1 MGIFRKQTPDSKVAD
16 ALDVMFAESKVDAVE
31 RRGLTNRPRYVTAQA
46 KIISLGSE
54 AVDPLLARLAELQ
67 GAVGSTP
74 EHDLASDIIELLGKI
89 GDERAV
95 PVLTQLLP
103 GIWATVHHALAATPA
118 GTRVLIEASQSG
130 DPNLRRRAMGMW
142 VSRQYPAE
150 IVDGLCRG
158 LRDADLGV
166 RNEAIS
172 AVIARGK
179 ADHAIVEALKDLR
192 ATDPNERVRDRA
204 DNALSRFGIR
214 VT

>member
-46 KIISLGSE
+46 KIKSLGSE
-54 AVDPLLARLAELQ
+54 AVDPLLARLAKLQ
-67 GAVGSTP
+67 GAENYTP
-74 EHDLASDIIELLGKI
+74 DHDLASDIIELLGKI

-95 PVLTQLLP
+95 PTLTQLLP

-118 GTRVLIEASQSG
+118 GTRVLLEASQSS

-142 VSRQYPAE
+142 VSQHYHGE
-150 IVDGLCRG
+150 VVDGLCRG
-158 LRDADLGV
+158 LRDPDLGV

-172 AVIARGK
+172 AVIARGTTNS
-179 ADHAIVEALKDLR
+179 AIVEALMELR
-192 ATDPNERVRDRA
+192 AMDPNERARDRA
-204 DNALSRFGIR
+204 DNALNRLGIR
-214 VT
+214 MT